1 MHKVVHILACGK
13 SGGIETLVAE
23 YAKKSSHN
31 NYFVFVWEDGYYEQ
45 QIRAVSYT
53 HLTLPTILLV

>member
-31 NYFVFVWEDGYYEQ
+31 NYLYLCGKMDIMSNKLESA
-45 QIRAVSYT
+45 AVI
-53 HLTLPTILLV
+53 HIF